1 MASVTISKTCVLLIF
16 DENIQIKLIYTKYLL
31 VAIGYWQSSLNKRI
45 KLRSNILFFLKV
57 GVKGNPKGVNQGLDC
72 DVIVA
77 EVTVLYFIQYNTQLL
92 AH

>member
-1 MASVTISKTCVLLIF
+1 MLIF

-31 VAIGYWQSSLNKRI
+31 VAIGYWQSSLIKERI
-45 KLRSNILFFLKV
+45 TLRSNILFYLKV